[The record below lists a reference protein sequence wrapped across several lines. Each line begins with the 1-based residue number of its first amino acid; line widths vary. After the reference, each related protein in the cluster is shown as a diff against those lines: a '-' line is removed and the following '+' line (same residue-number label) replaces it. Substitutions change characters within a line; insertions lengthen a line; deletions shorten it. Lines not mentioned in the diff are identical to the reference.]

1 MTVLISAGLSG
12 ASHAQEVV
20 GRVLMAIGK
29 VEIERG
35 DRTVQVKKDTEIISG
50 DLISTGTT
58 SNAQVRFNDGAV
70 VALRPETEFRV
81 DEYKYSGKPDGSEK
95 ASVSLLKG
103 GVRAVT
109 GAIGRTNRD
118 NLKVNAVVAT
128 VGIRGTGFNITF
140 CGAAC
145 KAANPNA
152 VEGLYAGVFE
162 GKVAVSNEAGATS
175 EMGVNRFAYVK
186 DGKTAP
192 TLLIAPPS
200 FLKDSLEGQVRIQ
213 PKALAINSASENSA
227 SLQNATAT
235 VKAPTT
241 GGQTQTISADKVN
254 QTPLQPVTSFVSTLP
269 EKFFEVEIGD
279 GVRPAATAPG
289 QVLTNVLRAAEYK
302 PAAGIGP
309 DQKEVDL
316 NVAVSGYTTDSYRVT
331 AFSAG
336 AVYSTGSGT
345 GSAKWKDGGALDS
358 GADYIFWGR
367 WADGTADLGNRFGA
381 TTLGAY
387 QGWHYVSGPAFAGP
401 VQAGWSFSL
410 VGGTVPTETRS
421 EAQAG
426 WRLVGGQLTVSS
438 ASVVSGNLDTYL
450 ARDGQYGSFRSSFS
464 GVNFATNNGNPKAF
478 DTSTVK
484 VSGTTTLCTVSCAGQ
499 ASLGFYGA
507 TGKYAGMTYQ
517 FTPSTYSVQGVAV
530 FSR

>member
-1 MTVLISAGLSG
+1 M
-12 ASHAQEVV
+12 
-20 GRVLMAIGK
+20 
-29 VEIERG
+29 
-35 DRTVQVKKDTEIISG
+35 
-50 DLISTGTT
+50 
-58 SNAQVRFNDGAV
+58 
-70 VALRPETEFRV
+70 
-81 DEYKYSGKPDGSEK
+81 
-95 ASVSLLKG
+95 
-103 GVRAVT
+103 T

-145 KAANPNA
+145 KSANPNA
-152 VEGLYAGVFE
+152 NEGLYAGVFE
-162 GKVAVSNEAGATS
+162 GKVSVSNEAGATS

-186 DGKTAP
+186 DGKSAP
-192 TLLIAPPS
+192 ILLIAPPS

-227 SLQNATAT
+227 SLQNANAT
-235 VKAPTT
+235 VKAPAT
-241 GGQTQTISADKVN
+241 GGQTQAVSADKVDE
-254 QTPLQPVTSFVSTLP
+254 TPLQPVTSFVNTLP
-269 EKFFEVEIGD
+269 EKFYEVEIGD
-279 GVRPAATAPG
+279 GTRPAAAAPG
-289 QVLTNVLRAAEYK
+289 QVLTNVMRAAEYK
-302 PAAGIGP
+302 PAGIGP
-309 DQKEVDL
+309 GQKEVDL

-336 AVYSTGSGT
+336 AVYSTGS
-345 GSAKWKDGGALDS
+345 AKWKDGGTLDS

-367 WADGTADLGNRFGA
+367 WADGTANLGNRFGA
-381 TTLGAY
+381 TTLEAY

-421 EAQAG
+421 GAQPG
-426 WRLVGGQLTVSS
+426 WRLVGGQFTVSS
-438 ASVVSGNLDTYL
+438 GLTMAGNLDTYL
-450 ARDGQYGSFRSSFS
+450 ARDGQYGTFRSSFS
-464 GVNFATNNGNPKAF
+464 GVNVAANDGNPIPF
-478 DTSTVK
+478 STSTVK
-484 VSGTTTLCTVSCAGQ
+484 VSGTTTLCTISCAGQ